1 MHLLGQPDTVF
12 AIREAQN
19 AVRHF
24 ILNWKEPTNDSDDDN
39 APGPH
44 TVALLAALL
53 ATARKADRQLR
64 RHKRRRTH

>member
-1 MHLLGQPDTVF
+1 MDHSDTDTDTGSVDHPDTD
-12 AIREAQN
+12 
-19 AVRHF
+19 
-24 ILNWKEPTNDSDDDN
+24 TDTGSDSDDFDDD

-53 ATARKADRQLR
+53 ATARKADR